1 MSDTSKP
8 PAGASSPAPAGSAWI
23 VELQPQ
29 VRMWLAPWTGDPGRT
44 CVEVS
49 AKPFKTPAA
58 AKAAL
63 TRARRYS
70 PFKNARIYQSP
81 NAERSATAGASG
93 AEETKQR

>member
-1 MSDTSKP
+1 MEAERKEGL
-8 PAGASSPAPAGSAWI
+8 AGHSGSAWI

-29 VRMWLAPWTGDPGRT
+29 MRMWLAPWTGDPGRT
-44 CVEVS
+44 CVEAS

-58 AKAAL
+58 AQAAL

-81 NAERSATAGASG
+81 NASPSATEAG
-93 AEETKQR
+93 R